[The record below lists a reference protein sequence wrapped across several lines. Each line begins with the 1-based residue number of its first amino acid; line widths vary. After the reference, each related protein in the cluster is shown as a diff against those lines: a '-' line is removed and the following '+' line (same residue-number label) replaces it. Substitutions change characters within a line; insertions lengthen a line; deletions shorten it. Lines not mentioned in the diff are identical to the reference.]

1 MAGDLGWKSV
11 ELQIETLIPG
21 ILLTVETKAI
31 AQDWNWVRVSPI
43 MKLHLLGNDLIRG
56 AFFVAVAYAFGL
68 VSSVVARAVVDGISE
83 RGPRACVFR
92 RFAHATISALVRG
105 RHKHDPDSFPK
116 DYAEE
121 KRRRSQGRIVRN
133 LFFAFL
139 FARGVLTNNVSPKDY
154 AEEKRR
160 RCLLAAAAWNA
171 TYRSALRTTSRRDE
185 VDRRRAQG
193 RFVRNLF
200 FVFLL
205 APRVLTNKLVVAI
218 VLAFLAAVI
227 GVVLYAYSEYVNFA
241 EAYDISAQQSPPAAG

>member
-121 KRRRSQGRIVRN
+121 KRRR
-133 LFFAFL
+133 
-139 FARGVLTNNVSPKDY
+139 
-154 AEEKRR
+154 
-160 RCLLAAAAWNA
+160 CLLAAAAWNA